1 MSDEPVPG
9 RAPALAAALLG
20 AVVAFVI
27 TLVGLL
33 PEWQFSL
40 NEPSDLLQVLFFLAP
55 SAPFLVLGGVV
66 MAVKDRYLLTGLL
79 VIAVLL
85 TLSCG
90 FYLLAQ
96 ADQRAHPEALFALIY
111 LMVPFLQAA
120 AAAVAFGILVA
131 LRALRGRRA

>member
-1 MSDEPVPG
+1 
-9 RAPALAAALLG
+9 

-131 LRALRGRRA
+131 WRALRQPRG

>member
-20 AVVAFVI
+20 AVVALVI

-40 NEPSDLLQVLFFLAP
+40 NEPSDLLQVLFFLAL